1 MRQSGLLLH
10 ISVQQQPKLHVLNTL
25 TAYSTKEVTTMANK
39 SNARKRWRKAI
50 DNHVEAVPGSVTK
63 AWSTL
68 IYRLRGEGYAYD
80 KETDFWYY
88 ILEEESRAKEIERYR
103 MERAS
108 AQQLARE
115 AQLKS
120 REERERKRR
129 ERVKLT
135 VISAGDAVDVLS
147 NP

>member
-1 MRQSGLLLH
+1 
-10 ISVQQQPKLHVLNTL
+10 
-25 TAYSTKEVTTMANK
+25 MANK

-50 DNHVEAVPGSVTK
+50 DSHVEAVPGSVTK
-63 AWSTL
+63 AWNTL
-68 IYRLRGEGYAYD
+68 TYRLRGEGYAYD

-88 ILEEESRAKEIERYR
+88 VLEEDKRAEAIEAYR
-103 MERAS
+103 KERAA

-135 VISAGDAVDVLS
+135 VITAGDVLS